1 MKDVTLWNVWA
12 MSSIASLKNVH
23 NSVKCS
29 LSPLVASKWHNIQ
42 WSTHVTKDVS
52 SQNHTVN
59 CPKSRTSTT
68 KKLPEVTLK
77 VTMSEHFMVL
87 EVASLLPLK
96 MAKKLLKLM
105 ATSSLEPI
113 PLLSTNLR

>member
-1 MKDVTLWNVWA
+1 MKGVTLWSAWV
-12 MSSIASLKNVH
+12 MSFIASLKSVH
-23 NSVKCS
+23 NSDKCS

-42 WSTHVTKDVS
+42 WSTHVIKDVS
-52 SQNHTVN
+52 SQNPTVN

-68 KKLPEVTLK
+68 KKVLEATLK

-87 EVASLLPLK
+87 EVVSLLLPK
-96 MAKKLLKLM
+96 MVKKLSKPMLEH
-105 ATSSLEPI
+105 SLEPT